1 MSAVVTD
8 QFRISNAGN
17 FVDSVLD
24 TNNNYYVFLGLSNP
38 TTPNPGFGRT
48 STWNTTP
55 PDPIDNLN
63 NEWNYGSTSLF
74 GKRINSGNVR
84 RVVRKV
90 SWVTNTAY
98 DMYRQDYSIN
108 NKAPVS
114 QTARLYDAN
123 YYVVNSDYNVYICID
138 NGSSGSTTTIP
149 TSKDEPTFTDLEP
162 TAAGTSGDGYVWKYL
177 YTISPS
183 DIVKFDSTE
192 YIVVPNDWST
202 STNSVVQSVREA
214 ADSTVNFNQI
224 KTVYIKNGGGS
235 YTVTTTESGPHV
247 CNIIGDGSGG
257 KVSVTVAAGT
267 GAITD
272 VTVIAG
278 GSGYTYGMV
287 DLGGIQ
293 SGALA
298 ASTPA
303 ELVVIIPPSRG
314 HGYDIYKDLGADRV
328 LVYARF
334 DDSTK
339 DFPIDTK
346 FAQVGIVKNPA
357 TFSSLNTN
365 YSGSEYSGLY
375 SIKFDPDTVESSWSG
390 KVPNVGSKITQV
402 RASDSKIAKG
412 YVASWDKTTSVL
424 KYYQDRSLYYNQTT
438 ANQVDYDFGVTDE
451 ASVTPFDPTGGAITF
466 YSGTPTT
473 PSAIS
478 LDNTFTGRTVTIGSN
493 QIDLGVYFTSGL
505 ADPEINKTT
514 GDILYIDNREEIT
527 RDLRQKEDI
536 KIILEF

>member
-48 STWNTTP
+48 DTWNTTP

-123 YYVVNSDYNVYICID
+123 YFVVNSDYNVYMCID
-138 NGSSGSTTTIP
+138 NGSSGSSSVIP

-162 TAAGTSGDGYVWKYL
+162 TTAGTSGDGYVWKYL

-183 DIVKFDSTE
+183 DIIKFDSTE

-202 STNSVVQSVREA
+202 STNSTIQSVREA

-235 YTVTTTESGPHV
+235 YTVGTFS
-247 CNIIGDGSGG
+247 CDIIGDGSGG
-257 KVSVTVAAGT
+257 KVSVTIADVGT
-267 GAITD
+267 GAISDIT
-272 VTVIAG
+272 VTAG

-287 DLGGIQ
+287 DLGAIQ

-303 ELVVIIPPSRG
+303 ELIVIIPPSRG

-328 LVYARF
+328 LVYTRF

-346 FAQVGIVKNPA
+346 FAQVGIVKNPS
-357 TFSSLNTN
+357 TFSSLDTL

-375 SIKFDPDTVESSWSG
+375 SIKFNPTTIETSWAG
-390 KVPNVGSKITQV
+390 KIPNVGSKMTQV
-402 RASDSKIAKG
+402 TSDSKTAKG

-438 ANQVDYDFGVTDE
+438 ANQTDYDFDATDE
-451 ASVTPFDPTGGAITF
+451 ASVTPFDASGGAITF
-466 YSGTPTT
+466 TSGTPTT
-473 PSAIS
+473 PNPIS
-478 LDNTFTGRTVTIGSN
+478 LDNTFTGRIVTIGSDE
-493 QIDLGVYFTSGL
+493 IDLGVYFTTGL
-505 ADPEINKTT
+505 AEPEINKTT
-514 GDILYIDNREEIT
+514 GDILYIDNREEIA
-527 RDLRQKEDI
+527 RNLRQKEDI

>member
-55 PDPIDNLN
+55 PNPIDNLS

-74 GKRINSGNVR
+74 GKKVNSANIR

-90 SWVTNTAY
+90 EWKTNTAY

-114 QTARLYDAN
+114 DTARLYDAN
-123 YYVVNSDYNVYICID
+123 YFVVNSDYNVYICIE
-138 NGSSGSTTTIP
+138 NGSSGSTSEIP
-149 TSKDEPTFTDLEP
+149 KSKFEPTFTDLEP
-162 TAAGTSGDGYVWKYL
+162 SSAGSTSDGYIWKYL

-183 DIVKFDSTE
+183 DIIKFDSTE
-192 YIVVPNDWST
+192 YIVVPNDWDT
-202 STNSVVQSVREA
+202 STNSVIQSVREA

-224 KTVYIKNGGGS
+224 KTVYIKNGGSG
-235 YTVTTTESGPHV
+235 YNAGTTKTSI
-247 CNIIGDGSGG
+247 CNILGDGSGG
-257 KVSVTVAAGT
+257 KVSVTTTVGV
-267 GAITD
+267 ITN
-272 VTVIAG
+272 VTVTAG

-287 DLGGIQ
+287 DLDTLQ
-293 SGALA
+293 PEELN
-298 ASTPA
+298 TPA
-303 ELVVIIPPSRG
+303 ELIVVIPPSRG

-328 LVYARF
+328 LVYTRF

-346 FAQVGIVKNPA
+346 FAQVGIVKNPS
-357 TFSSLNTN
+357 TSSSLDTV
-365 YSGSEYSGLY
+365 YTGSEYSSLNA
-375 SIKFDPDTVESSWSG
+375 IKFSTNLSSDPTI
-390 KVPNVGSKITQV
+390 GSRIEQV
-402 RASDSKIAKG
+402 VTGGVAKG
-412 YVASWDKTTSVL
+412 YVSSYDKETFVV

-438 ANQVDYDFGVTDE
+438 GNQTDYDGVSTGGK
-451 ASVTPFDPTGGAITF
+451 VLPFDSSNNINFTADGSLQGDIDSTF
-466 YSGTPTT
+466 S
-473 PSAIS
+473 
-478 LDNTFTGRTVTIGSN
+478 GRTVTSGN
-493 QIDLGVYFTSGL
+493 KQIDLGVYFTDGL
-505 ADPEINKTT
+505 AEPEINKTT

-527 RDLRQKEDI
+527 RNLRQKEDI

>member
-38 TTPNPGFGRT
+38 ETPNPGFGRT
-48 STWNTTP
+48 NTWNSTP
-55 PDPIDNLN
+55 PNPIDNLN

-74 GKRINSGNVR
+74 GKKVTSANIR

-90 SWVTNTAY
+90 EWKTNTAY

-114 QTARLYDAN
+114 DTARLYDSN
-123 YYVVNSDYNVYICID
+123 YFVVNSDYNVYICIE
-138 NGSSGSTTTIP
+138 NGSSGSTSQIP
-149 TSKDEPTFTDLEP
+149 TSKFEPTFTDLEP
-162 TAAGTSGDGYVWKYL
+162 SAAGDTSDDYIWKYL

-183 DIVKFDSTE
+183 DIIKFDSTE
-192 YIVVPNDWST
+192 YIVVPNDWAT
-202 STNSVVQSVREA
+202 STNSVIQSVREA

-224 KTVYIKNGGGS
+224 KTVYIKNAGGS
-235 YTVTTTESGPHV
+235 YTPGTKI
-247 CNIIGDGSGG
+247 CNIVGDGTGG
-257 KVSVTVAAGT
+257 KVSVTVAEGT
-267 GAITD
+267 GEITN
-272 VTVIAG
+272 VTVTAG

-287 DLGGIQ
+287 DLDNVG
-293 SGALA
+293 SEGAITS
-298 ASTPA
+298 STPA
-303 ELVVIIPPSRG
+303 ELIVIIPPSRG

-339 DFPIDTK
+339 DFPVDTK
-346 FAQVGIVKNPA
+346 FAQVGIVKNPS
-357 TFSSLNTN
+357 TSNSLDTV
-365 YSGSEYSGLY
+365 YTGSEYSSLY
-375 SIKFDPDTVESSWSG
+375 AIKFDSSVVSAWGVNVPTVG
-390 KVPNVGSKITQV
+390 TKISQEQEDGTFSNGYI
-402 RASDSKIAKG
+402 AS
-412 YVASWDKTTSVL
+412 YDKTTSVL

-438 ANQVDYDFGVTDE
+438 GDQKDYVGVGSEGKVIPFTSSDKSINF
-451 ASVTPFDPTGGAITF
+451 SVGN
-466 YSGTPTT
+466 
-473 PSAIS
+473 PSS
-478 LDNTFTGRTVTIGSN
+478 TQFDNTFSGRTVTSGSD
-493 QIDLGVYFTSGL
+493 QIDLGVYFTGGL
-505 ADPEINKTT
+505 AEPEINKTT

-527 RDLRQKEDI
+527 RNLRQKEDI